1 MADTL
6 YKVLGVARGADADE
20 IKKAYRKQALL
31 SHPDKGGDPE
41 KFKQVQKAYEIL
53 SDDQRRAMYD
63 QTGSE
68 QDMSNEIPFSPFG
81 PGGTPFGGMPFG
93 GGGVPFDIG
102 SMFGMFG
109 PGMPQPQGAK
119 RRGGKAPPKI
129 HEMPVSLWDYYHGKR
144 VKIQFERQKFCEPCK
159 GDGAEKYD
167 TCAGCGGS
175 GMRQQVIMM
184 GPMRA
189 VTHAPC
195 TDCRGEGKRISL
207 VCKSCNGKKFVTQ
220 EKVLEVTIAAGMRP
234 KGVIV
239 FEKECSD
246 QHEYVEAGDVHIVLQ
261 EADEENRFKRI
272 AGTDDLQVATTI
284 GLRDSLLGCT
294 ERLAG
299 HPGHPQGLPI
309 DIPVGVQNGETIV
322 IAGEGMPR
330 KEGGRGDLRLL
341 VSVRA
346 TDAEKSVLK
355 AGREKLLEVFTC

>member
-6 YKVLGVARGADADE
+6 YKVLGVGRGADADE
-20 IKKAYRKQALL
+20 IRKAYRKQALL

-53 SDDQRRAMYD
+53 SDDQRRAVYD

-68 QDMSNEIPFSPFG
+68 QDMSNEIPYGNPFG
-81 PGGTPFGGMPFG
+81 GGGMPFG
-93 GGGVPFDIG
+93 GGGVPFDLG

-109 PGMPQPQGAK
+109 PGMPQPQGPK

-129 HEMPVSLWDYYHGKR
+129 HEMPVSLWDYYHGKK

-159 GDGAEKYD
+159 GEGAEKYD

-195 TDCRGEGKRISL
+195 TDCRAEGKRISL
-207 VCKSCNGKKFVTQ
+207 VCKGCNGKKFVTQ
-220 EKVLEVTIAAGMRP
+220 EKVLEVSIAAGMRP
-234 KGVIV
+234 KEVIV
-239 FEKECSD
+239 FDKECSD
-246 QHEYVEAGDVHIVLQ
+246 QHEYFEAGDVHIVLQ

-272 AGTDDLQVATTI
+272 GGTDDLQAATAI

-299 HPGHPQGLPI
+299 HPGHPQGLSI
-309 DIPVGVQNGETIV
+309 EIPVGIQNGETLLIV
-322 IAGEGMPR
+322 GEGMPR

-346 TDAEKSVLK
+346 TDAEKSIVK
-355 AGREKLLEVFTC
+355 AGREKLLEMFTL

>member
-1 MADTL
+1 MADAL
-6 YKVLGVARGADADE
+6 YKVLGVARGADPDE
-20 IKKAYRKQALL
+20 IKKAYRKQALIN
-31 SHPDKGGDPE
+31 HPDKGGDPE
-41 KFKQVQKAYEIL
+41 QFKLVQKAYEIL

-81 PGGTPFGGMPFG
+81 G
-93 GGGVPFDIG
+93 GGIPFDLG

-109 PGMPQPQGAK
+109 PGMPQPGPK
-119 RRGGKAPPKI
+119 RRGGKAPPKV

-144 VKIQFERQKFCEPCK
+144 IKIQFDRQKFCEPCK
-159 GDGAEKYD
+159 GEGAERYD

-184 GPMRA
+184 GPVRA
-189 VTHAPC
+189 ISHGPC
-195 TDCRGEGKRISL
+195 GDCRGEGKRIAA
-207 VCKSCNGKKFVTQ
+207 VCKGCNGKKFVSQ
-220 EKVLEVTIAAGMRP
+220 EKILEVAITAGMRP
-234 KGVIV
+234 KEVIA
-239 FEKECSD
+239 FERECSD
-246 QHEYVEAGDVHIVLQ
+246 QHEFTEAGDVHIVLQ
-261 EADEENRFKRI
+261 EADEENRFKRLT
-272 AGTDDLQVATTI
+272 GTDDLHATTSI

-294 ERLAG
+294 ERIEG
-299 HPGHPQGLPI
+299 HPGHPQGFVAE
-309 DIPVGVQNGETIV
+309 IPVGVQNNETIV

-355 AGREKLLEVFTC
+355 TGREKLLEMFTS